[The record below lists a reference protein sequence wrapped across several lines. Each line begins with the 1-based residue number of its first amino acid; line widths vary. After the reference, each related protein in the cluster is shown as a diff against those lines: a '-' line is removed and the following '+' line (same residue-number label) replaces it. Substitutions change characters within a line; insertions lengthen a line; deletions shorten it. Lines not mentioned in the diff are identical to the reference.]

1 MDKVKERRNKKIII
15 ARNNGDWDEV
25 SRLLEQE
32 IENLYRNDR
41 KYGLLSLDYFYNED
55 GEYEFGDFIST
66 NSNPLEELIHSELI
80 HQLYLEIEK
89 LPEIDQ
95 EIIIGYYFEN
105 ETKTELSKRLSV
117 DYKTIVNHLN
127 KTLSRLKEKL
137 DDYY

>member
-25 SRLLEQE
+25 LRLLEQE
-32 IENLYRNDR
+32 IENLFRNDR

-66 NSNPLEELIHSELI
+66 NSNSLEELIHSELI